1 MTSSQPPII
10 PSVHIRALATWI
22 VIFPLVALGLTF
34 LGPIMGT
41 LHPVLKAFVLTVII
55 VPLAVYVLVP
65 RLLKL
70 YVWRVKRVRE
80 RGIR

>member
-1 MTSSQPPII
+1 MNKPPVV
-10 PSVHIRALATWI
+10 PSIHVRAFATWI

-41 LHPVLKAFVLTVII
+41 LHPVLKAFVLTIVI

-65 RLLKL
+65 QILKL
-70 YVWRVKRVRE
+70 YVRFVTRHK
-80 RGIR
+80 

>member
-1 MTSSQPPII
+1 MTEKPII
-10 PSVHIRALATWI
+10 PSIHIRAAATWI
-22 VIFPLVALGLTF
+22 VIFPLVALGLAF

-65 RLLKL
+65 QLLKL
-70 YVWRVKRVRE
+70 YVWRVKRWRE